1 MRSRCYNENK
11 DELYSRE
18 GIMVAIADN
27 LNTRNRAYSDAL
39 VKRDKKALSEIIEKI
54 QAAGA
59 DMINV
64 QCSLDGTGDED
75 MLPWVID
82 ILSDQTASSLSLD
95 SRNIRALEKAIP
107 LCKKPPLVNFIS
119 KTEPEDKESLLSL
132 VSGSGASLVLRA
144 SSGTIPSSLEAKL
157 QIIEELIETANN
169 ADIPNERLFADPSIV
184 HISSGMGQKHL
195 VNSHE
200 CIRVLKELVEPPVNT
215 IAWISNISPGMPK
228 AVRKPLE
235 AMFLTYLAGAGLDAA
250 MVDVLDEHVRK
261 AIYLIKSFRDEIVF
275 SQADIM

>member
-1 MRSRCYNENK
+1 
-11 DELYSRE
+11 
-18 GIMVAIADN
+18 MVAIADN
-27 LNTRNRAYSDAL
+27 LNTRNGAYSDAL
-39 VKRDKKALSEIIEKI
+39 VKRDKKALSEIIERI

-107 LCKKPPLVNFIS
+107 LCKKPPLINFIS